1 MAGPN
6 TLLGYGCRLP
16 WLLSEWAEKHR
27 NHSIR
32 PSEKLLLNLFS
43 CLFSVDL
50 SGTKKKEAEIARGVA
65 S

>member
-43 CLFSVDL
+43 CLFSVD
-50 SGTKKKEAEIARGVA
+50 
-65 S
+65 